1 MFRLPSRL
9 YIYSIGELLR
19 GYREVMASGSGEI
32 DIDASALR
40 YIDPLGLCMLAAMVN
55 KLDAAGIHVNISR
68 IDPDIFDY
76 LRRMDFLKQC
86 RMDKGLAPTTR
97 RERADS
103 LVEVHRIND
112 RSEIDKSAARLANAV
127 VGRISE
133 DIQLDNIP
141 DEMSGKSQ
149 IDRLEMPLRYV
160 FDELL
165 ENALTHARGRGY
177 SNAQAWIAAQYYPQS
192 GKVRLAVVD
201 DGCGFLESLRGN
213 KAVAANTHMAAI
225 EAALKAR
232 VSRNR
237 EVGVSDELINQGVG
251 LTVTREIA
259 LRAGGCLALVSGDAW
274 LVDYP
279 GDRRQRKV
287 VPDWQGVAA
296 YVELKRSSLQD
307 VDMALIMRALPGY
320 APVKGLR
327 FDH

>member
-9 YIYSIGELLR
+9 YIYSIGDLLR
-19 GYREVMASGSGEI
+19 GYREVIASGNREI
-32 DIDASALR
+32 HIDASALR
-40 YIDPLGLCMLAAMVN
+40 YIDPLGLCMLAAMVI

-86 RMDKGLAPTTR
+86 RMDKGLAPTTC

-127 VGRISE
+127 VGRMSE
-133 DIQLDNIP
+133 DIQLDNVP

-149 IDRLEMPLRYV
+149 IDRLEMPMRYV
-160 FDELL
+160 FNELL

-177 SNAQAWIAAQYYPQS
+177 DNAQTWIAAQYYPQS

-237 EVGVSDELINQGVG
+237 DLGISDEPINQGVG

-259 LRAGGCLALVSGDAW
+259 LRAGGCLALVSGNAW
-274 LVDYP
+274 LADYP
-279 GDRRQRKV
+279 GDHRERKL

-307 VDMALIMRALPGY
+307 VDIARIMRALPGY
-320 APVKGLR
+320 APVKGLK
-327 FDH
+327 FDS